1 MSNCIDNFGER
12 MNELMSKYEAMR
24 SLVMNLTE
32 QTRVFLVE
40 DIYFAGLMDSNCE
53 KYRYGE
59 NNGFIG
65 VCGNKVFEVL
75 DISYGMKK
83 IYPIHDALVSA
94 YYEKLPRIS
103 LGEVYL
109 LEMRIFLGENN
120 WTRILLQTIY
130 PGMGSGNVYV
140 AVPRRSLNDIAKKFH
155 IPTPGLGIDLESGF
169 VIIEFRI
176 ENFRFAIKYT
186 GREGRAYLEG
196 GYPQGFENSPAACA
210 VTDTVVR
217 MITDAINLYEDITKR
232 GIKFVSIYLLY

>member
-12 MNELMSKYEAMR
+12 MNELMSEYEAMR
-24 SLVMNLTE
+24 NLVMNLTE

-40 DIYFAGLMDSNCE
+40 DIYFAGLMNSNCE

-75 DISYGMKK
+75 DISYGMKM
-83 IYPIHDALVSA
+83 YPIHNALVSA

-140 AVPRRSLNDIAKKFH
+140 VVSRRSLNDIAKKFH
-155 IPTPGLGIDLESGF
+155 IPTPGLGIDLEGGF
-169 VIIEFRI
+169 AIIEFRI
-176 ENFRFAIKYT
+176 ENFHFAIKYNNKE
-186 GREGRAYLEG
+186 RRAYLEG
-196 GYPQGFENSPAACA
+196 SYSEGIETSPAVCA
-210 VTDTVVR
+210 ILDTVVR
-217 MITDAINLYEDITKR
+217 MITDALNLFMDIANK
-232 GIKFVSIYLLY
+232 GLKFVSIYLLY

>member
-12 MNELMSKYEAMR
+12 MNELMNEYEAMR

-75 DISYGMKK
+75 DISYGMK

-94 YYEKLPRIS
+94 YYEKLPWIS

-109 LEMRIFLGENN
+109 LEMRIFLGKNE

-140 AVPRRSLNDIAKKFH
+140 VVPRRSLNDIAKKFH
-155 IPTPGLGIDLESGF
+155 IPTPGLGIDLEGRF

-176 ENFRFAIKYT
+176 ENFHFVIKYT

-196 GYPQGFENSPAACA
+196 GYPRDFENSPIACA
-210 VTDTVVR
+210 
-217 MITDAINLYEDITKR
+217 ITDAVVKIIEDALDLYEDITNK
-232 GIKFVSIYLLY
+232 GMKFMSIFLLY